1 MKIMNV
7 SNVNPYDI
15 NTNYVI
21 QLSKDKVLVSRDD
34 PLLKSIEEEKKSKD
48 ETAQAQGTQNLQGE
62 KLSMDEERLRNQ
74 LQARDSEVKAHEAAH
89 KAAGGGMAGAAS
101 YTYQRG
107 PDGKMY
113 AIGGEVSI
121 SIPEAST
128 PEEALKNARTIAA
141 AAMAP
146 ANPSPQDFAVAASA
160 RLMEIKA
167 QQEILQE
174 EQKKQNGISTYNT
187 AMNENASSTQDE
199 QESLLDIPA

>member
-1 MKIMNV
+1 MNV

>member
-1 MKIMNV
+1 MNV

-21 QLSKDKVLVSRDD
+21 QLSEDKVLVSRDD
-34 PLLKSIEEEKKSKD
+34 PLLKSIEEEKESKEKS
-48 ETAQAQGTQNLQGE
+48 TQAQGAQNAQGE

-121 SIPEAST
+121 SIPQAST

-174 EQKKQNGISTYNT
+174 EQKKQNGMSTYNS

>member
-1 MKIMNV
+1 MNI
-7 SNVNPYDI
+7 SSVNPYDI
-15 NTNYVI
+15 NTNYAI
-21 QLSKDKVLVSRDD
+21 RLSEDKVLVSRDD
-34 PLLKSIEEEKKSKD
+34 PLLKSIAEEKEPKEES
-48 ETAQAQGTQNLQGE
+48 AQTQKVEGMQKE
-62 KLSMDEERLRNQ
+62 KLSMDEERMLNQ

-89 KAAGGGMAGAAS
+89 KAAGGGMTGAAS

-121 SIPEAST
+121 SIPQAST

-146 ANPSPQDFAVAASA
+146 ANPSPQDFAVASSA

-167 QQEILQE
+167 QQEIAQKEQQKQE
-174 EQKKQNGISTYNT
+174 GIASYKDAMSEQNSSKEEE
-187 AMNENASSTQDE
+187 AM
-199 QESLLDIPA
+199 LDIPA